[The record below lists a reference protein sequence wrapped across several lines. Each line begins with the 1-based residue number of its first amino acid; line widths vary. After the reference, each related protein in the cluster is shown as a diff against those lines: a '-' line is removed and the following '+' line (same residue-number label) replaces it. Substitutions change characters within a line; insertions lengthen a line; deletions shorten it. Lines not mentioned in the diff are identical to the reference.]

1 MSVSEGQA
9 GCLPHNEPISLV
21 EQASSY
27 CGAGFQPASRSIRY
41 SRDAGRPHREPNSS
55 VEQASS
61 HGGAGFRL
69 LWSTLPAMVEQ
80 ASGYCGARFQ
90 HWWSRLPAI
99 VERASSHGG
108 AGFRLLWST
117 LPALVEQ
124 TSGYCGAGFQPW
136 CFRLLWSRL
145 PACFDVHP
153 VSIGIHRTSRRLGI
167 PQHRKPTDSS
177 RIPNPKGS
185 SQKPA
190 RSDTQINLRTKAP
203 IGTDSLP
210 DPDHPQV
217 HKPTCNVICFQLCDL
232 WAICDERWCD
242 EIQNS

>member
-1 MSVSEGQA
+1 MPTPQRTDLSCGASFQLLWSR
-9 GCLPHNEPISLV
+9 LPACFDVHPVLKGRRTPPPRTELL
-21 EQASSY
+21 
-27 CGAGFQPASRSIRY
+27 CGAGFQPWWSRLPAI
-41 SRDAGRPHREPNSS
+41 
-55 VEQASS
+55 VEQTSS

-80 ASGYCGARFQ
+80 A
-90 HWWSRLPAI
+90 
-99 VERASSHGG
+99 
-108 AGFRLLWST
+108 
-117 LPALVEQ
+117 
-124 TSGYCGAGFQPW
+124 SGYCGAGFQPW

-185 SQKPA
+185 SQRPA
-190 RSDTQINLRTKAP
+190 RSGTQINLRTKAP
-203 IGTDSLP
+203 IGSSRAP
-210 DPDHPQV
+210 SPNHPEEHTQ
-217 HKPTCNVICFQLCDL
+217 TCNVICVHLCDL

>member
-55 VEQASS
+55 VEQ
-61 HGGAGFRL
+61 
-69 LWSTLPAMVEQ
+69 T
-80 ASGYCGARFQ
+80 
-90 HWWSRLPAI
+90 
-99 VERASSHGG
+99 SSHGG

-203 IGTDSLP
+203 IGSSRALSP
-210 DPDHPQV
+210 NHPEEHTQ
-217 HKPTCNVICFQLCDL
+217 TCNVICVHLCDL

>member
-55 VEQASS
+55 VEQ
-61 HGGAGFRL
+61 
-69 LWSTLPAMVEQ
+69 
-80 ASGYCGARFQ
+80 
-90 HWWSRLPAI
+90 
-99 VERASSHGG
+99 ASSHGG

-217 HKPTCNVICFQLCDL
+217 HKPTCNVICFHLCDL